1 MKLNPVRITAHWYK
15 RWFSSSN
22 SGGDQRSD
30 ICLLNNLVNAL
41 AAQIKRIRNLPQR
54 HSLAAQLKNFR
65 ISGMISGRPWTKWS
79 PRPSVDGV
87 KFSNTI
93 CINQVL
99 LAALPYV
106 SDPSPE
112 VHLTAVDNFDM
123 NCRDFRVAL
132 ALSKLINRIYIKT
145 ESGVVIHARTLYHLL
160 RRCANTR
167 QRVLWSYQNA

>member
-54 HSLAAQLKNFR
+54 HTLAAQLKNFR
-65 ISGMISGRPWTKWS
+65 ISGMIRGRPWTKWS

-87 KFSNTI
+87 KFRNTI
-93 CINQVL
+93 YINQVFL
-99 LAALPYV
+99 TTLPHV
-106 SDPSPE
+106 SNPRTQ
-112 VHLTAVDNFDM
+112 VHLTAVDNFNM
-123 NCRDFRVAL
+123 NCRDFRVAFPL
-132 ALSKLINRIYIKT
+132 GKLINRIYIKT

-167 QRVLWSYQNA
+167 QQHFQNCSNV